1 MRTDNLKYVL
11 LPVLTRSIQRHFW
24 HNYCVLCIMELIE
37 RQHSSDRDRDVPCPP
52 AASVPVRE
60 SDTHVSAD
68 CDGCLT
74 ED

>member
-11 LPVLTRSIQRHFW
+11 LPVLTRSIHRHFW